1 MQPILLTAYGLW
13 LMAYGFS
20 NSYTYGMSPQ
30 TGFVK
35 IITLHDPAQ
44 AEVLRG
50 LLEAQ
55 GMQVLLSK
63 EAIGQVYGTFVGSMG
78 EIDVYVARAAEP
90 EARQLMNELLGLS

>member
-1 MQPILLTAYGLW
+1 
-13 LMAYGFS
+13 
-20 NSYTYGMSPQ
+20 MS
-30 TGFVK
+30 TKFVK

-55 GMQVLLSK
+55 AMQVLLSK

-78 EIDVYVARAAEP
+78 EIEVYVAAEHEAAAKAAVDE
-90 EARQLMNELLGLS
+90 MLGK

>member
-1 MQPILLTAYGLW
+1 MVDTP
-13 LMAYGFS
+13 
-20 NSYTYGMSPQ
+20 N
-30 TGFVK
+30 FVK
-35 IITLHDPAQ
+35 LLTLHDPAQ

-78 EIDVYVARAAEP
+78 EIDLYVSAVDEAAARALVENIIGDS
-90 EARQLMNELLGLS
+90 R